1 MTKKE
6 LRKISLQYRTS
17 SSQML
22 RIDSQEELSYIK
34 MFFDYITNTPFI
46 FDYISACHKEDYNFS
61 EIYKNKSWNEMLI
74 LPDTQEAIID
84 YGYQLLQY
92 ILDGPKQLHTLAF
105 GYSSSRKF
113 KDMIEAFMRKAVEP
127 FVIAIKNH
135 LELSLIDCQESDDTT
150 DSNSQEKTLFLSYCQ
165 KDSAIADLLENKLQA
180 NIEGK
185 ARISRDIRDVEYH
198 ESFKRFMQTI
208 ETHDFVIMIISD
220 NYLKSRNCMFEVLEV
235 IKDSQF
241 QKKLA
246 FIVLSD
252 SDTQY
257 YNDQTVGNIGADVY
271 SSDGQTSYS
280 LYWANAEKDL
290 QAQIEA
296 LGDPTR
302 ALYQIK
308 EKRIVQKIL
317 LDLPE
322 FMEFI
327 KDVRGIP
334 LTEHINNNFQDILK
348 FMGLNS

>member
-6 LRKISLQYRTS
+6 LRKISLQYRTL

-22 RIDSQEELSYIK
+22 KIDSQEEINCVK
-34 MFFDYITNTPFI
+34 IFFDYITNTSFI
-46 FDYISACHKEDYNFS
+46 MEYISECHNENYDFA
-61 EIYKNKSWNEMLI
+61 EIYKNKSWNDMLT
-74 LPDTQEAIID
+74 LPDSQEAIID

-92 ILDGPKQLHTLAF
+92 ILDGPKQLHALAY
-105 GYSSSRKF
+105 GYSSSKKF
-113 KDMIEAFMRKAVEP
+113 KDMIAAFMRKTVEP
-127 FVIAIKNH
+127 FVTAVKSY
-135 LELSLIDCQESDDTT
+135 LELSLLDCPENESEVTT
-150 DSNSQEKTLFLSYCQ
+150 ELQEKTLFLSYCQ
-165 KDSAIADLLENKLQA
+165 KDSDIANM
-180 NIEGK
+180 IEGGLAPHINGK

-198 ESFKRFMQTI
+198 ESFKKFMQTI

-220 NYLKSRNCMFEVLEV
+220 HYLKSRNCMFEVLEV

-252 SDTQY
+252 GDIQY
-257 YNDQTVGNIGADVY
+257 YQDQSLPSIGAKVY
-271 SSDGQTSYS
+271 SLEGQTTYS
-280 LYWANAEKDL
+280 LYWAKVEKEL
-290 QAQIEA
+290 QEQIEA

-302 ALYQIK
+302 AIHQIK

-327 KDVRGIP
+327 KDAKGLP
-334 LTEHINNNFQDILK
+334 LTEHIKTEFKDILN
-348 FMGLNS
+348 FMGL

>member
-6 LRKISLQYRTS
+6 LRKISLQYRTL

-22 RIDSQEELSYIK
+22 KIDSQEEINCVK
-34 MFFDYITNTPFI
+34 IFFDYITNTSFI
-46 FDYISACHKEDYNFS
+46 MEYISECHKENYDFA
-61 EIYKNKSWNEMLI
+61 EIYKNKSWNDMLT
-74 LPDTQEAIID
+74 LPDSQEAIID

-92 ILDGPKQLHTLAF
+92 ILDGPKQLHALAY
-105 GYSSSRKF
+105 GYSSSKKF
-113 KDMIEAFMRKAVEP
+113 KDMIAAFMRKTVEP
-127 FVIAIKNH
+127 FVTAVKSY
-135 LELSLIDCQESDDTT
+135 LELSLLDCPENESEVTT
-150 DSNSQEKTLFLSYCQ
+150 ELQEKTLFLSYCQ
-165 KDSAIADLLENKLQA
+165 KDSDIANM
-180 NIEGK
+180 IEGGLAPHINGK

-198 ESFKRFMQTI
+198 ESFKKFMQTI

-220 NYLKSRNCMFEVLEV
+220 HYLKSRNCMFEVLEV

-252 SDTQY
+252 GDIQY
-257 YNDQTVGNIGADVY
+257 YQDQALPSIGAKVY
-271 SSDGQTSYS
+271 SLEGQTTYS
-280 LYWANAEKDL
+280 LYWAKVEKEL
-290 QAQIEA
+290 QEQIEA

-302 ALYQIK
+302 AIHQIK

-327 KDVRGIP
+327 KDAKGLP
-334 LTEHINNNFQDILK
+334 LTEHIKTEFKDILN
-348 FMGLNS
+348 FMGL

>member
-6 LRKISLQYRTS
+6 LRKISLQYRTL

-22 RIDSQEELSYIK
+22 KIDSQEEINCVK
-34 MFFDYITNTPFI
+34 IFFDYITNTSFI
-46 FDYISACHKEDYNFS
+46 MEYISECHKENYDFA
-61 EIYKNKSWNEMLI
+61 EIYKNKSWNDMLT
-74 LPDTQEAIID
+74 LPDSQEAIID

-92 ILDGPKQLHTLAF
+92 ILDGPKQLHALAY
-105 GYSSSRKF
+105 GYSSSKKF
-113 KDMIEAFMRKAVEP
+113 KDMIAAFMRKTIEP
-127 FVIAIKNH
+127 FVTAVKSY
-135 LELSLIDCQESDDTT
+135 LELSLLDCPENESEVTAEL
-150 DSNSQEKTLFLSYCQ
+150 QEKTLFLSYCQ
-165 KDSAIADLLENKLQA
+165 KDSDIANM
-180 NIEGK
+180 IEGGLAPHINGK

-198 ESFKRFMQTI
+198 ESFKKFMQTI

-220 NYLKSRNCMFEVLEV
+220 HYLKSRNCMFEVLEV

-252 SDTQY
+252 EDIQY
-257 YNDQTVGNIGADVY
+257 YQDQNIPSIGAKVY
-271 SSDGQTSYS
+271 SLEGQTTYS
-280 LYWANAEKDL
+280 LYWAKVEKEL
-290 QAQIEA
+290 QDQIEA

-302 ALYQIK
+302 AIHQIK

-327 KDVRGIP
+327 KDAKGLP
-334 LTEHINNNFQDILK
+334 LTEHIKTEFKDILN
-348 FMGLNS
+348 FMGL

>member
-1 MTKKE
+1 M
-6 LRKISLQYRTS
+6 
-17 SSQML
+17 
-22 RIDSQEELSYIK
+22 
-34 MFFDYITNTPFI
+34 
-46 FDYISACHKEDYNFS
+46 
-61 EIYKNKSWNEMLI
+61 
-74 LPDTQEAIID
+74 
-84 YGYQLLQY
+84 
-92 ILDGPKQLHTLAF
+92 
-105 GYSSSRKF
+105 
-113 KDMIEAFMRKAVEP
+113 
-127 FVIAIKNH
+127 
-135 LELSLIDCQESDDTT
+135 
-150 DSNSQEKTLFLSYCQ
+150 FLSYCQ

-185 ARISRDIRDVEYH
+185 ARISRDVRDVEYH

-252 SDTQY
+252 SDAQY

-271 SSDGQTSYS
+271 SFDGQTSYS

-290 QAQIEA
+290 QTQIEA

-322 FMEFI
+322 FVEFI
-327 KDVRGIP
+327 KDVKGLS

-348 FMGLNS
+348 FMGLDS